1 MTKQPNS
8 LESLF
13 IDELKDLYDVEKQM
27 VAALPDMVEAAKSDD
42 LKRGF
47 RVHLD
52 QTREHVKR
60 IEEIFDQLEKEPHGR
75 KCLGM
80 EGIIQEGEQLMRKRD
95 SDPDVLDAALI
106 ATAQKAEHYEIAS
119 YGTVRKFAEQLGYD
133 EIARLLNR
141 TLDEEAKI
149 NERLTSMAV
158 GHINLEA
165 MKVS

>member
-1 MTKQPNS
+1 MTKHLNS

-13 IDELKDLYDVEKQM
+13 IDELKDLYDAEKQL
-27 VAALPDMVEAAKSDD
+27 VAALPDMAEAANSDD

-52 QTREHVKR
+52 QTREHVSR
-60 IEEIFDQLEKEPHGR
+60 IEDIFKQLEEDPRGR
-75 KCLGM
+75 KCVGI
-80 EGIIQEGEQLMRKRD
+80 EGILQEGKQLMRAPD
-95 SDPDVLDAALI
+95 ANPDVLDAALI
-106 ATAQKAEHYEIAS
+106 ATAQKAEHYEIATC
-119 YGTVRKFAEQLGYD
+119 GTVRKFAEQLGYD

-158 GHINLEA
+158 GHINMKA
-165 MKVS
+165 MQVS